1 MSHRTDWFKDA
12 GWGVFCHYLAD
23 TPSNADPIPMTPDTW
38 NRQVDAFDLAGFGAQ
53 IESTGARFCFV
64 TVGQNSG
71 FFCSPNE
78 TYDGFVGIQPSKCS
92 RRDLIADLSDELKRR
107 GVEMLVYLPAG
118 APAADPIAVERLGW
132 EWGYEGGWPH
142 GHEVRTY
149 NRLVDFQLK
158 WEAVIDEWSQRWGSK
173 VRGWWIDGCY
183 FADEMYRDPEPPN
196 FGSFA
201 DAMRAGNPDSIVA
214 FNPGVKYPIVT
225 LTQEEDYTAG
235 EINEVEQVECTGR
248 WVGAAQWHMLS
259 YLGATWG
266 KGKPRYTDEQ
276 AAGFTRDAI
285 AHEGVVSWDVPIQ
298 PSGLI
303 PEPFAAQ
310 LRAIGQAVS
319 PSL

>member
-64 TVGQNSG
+64 TIGQNSG

-225 LTQEEDYTAG
+225 MTQEEDYTAG
-235 EINEVEQVECTGR
+235 EINDVAQVECTGR

-319 PSL
+319 PSF